1 MVRTRTAAAQGQPW
15 VVRPARLLVTGSRDW
30 SDPQIVDQVLEAGL
44 AALQIPITQARLCTL
59 VHGAGRGLDEL
70 AAEHAARMGMTL
82 EPHPA
87 DWSRLGRRAGPE
99 RNQEMVAAGAD
110 LCIGFP
116 LGRLGSG
123 VSRGT
128 WGTVAAARAAGIPTL
143 VVWGRRLHAYDIDEH
158 QVHRP
163 DNVSAGLLIAAQRR
177 CCAWITDPGPAVG
190 IDQLVVPF

>member
-1 MVRTRTAAAQGQPW
+1 M
-15 VVRPARLLVTGSRDW
+15 RPDRLLVTGSRDW
-30 SDPQIVDQVLEAGL
+30 NDAAIVGQVLEIGL
-44 AALQIPITQARLCTL
+44 AALQIPVSRAGLCTL
-59 VHGAGRGLDEL
+59 VHGAGRGLDTT
-70 AAEHAARMGMTL
+70 AGDHAARMGMTV

-87 DWSRLGRRAGPE
+87 DWTQLGRRAGPV
-99 RNQEMVAAGAD
+99 RNQEMVAAGAG

-158 QVHRP
+158 QVHRR
-163 DNVSAGLLIAAQRR
+163 DNVSADLLITAQRR
-177 CCAWITDPGPAVG
+177 CCAWITDPGPVVG

>member
-1 MVRTRTAAAQGQPW
+1 MARTRTAAAQGQPW
-15 VVRPARLLVTGSRDW
+15 ATGPARLLVTGSRDW
-30 SDPQIVDQVLEAGL
+30 TDARIVGEALEAGL
-44 AALQIPITQARLCTL
+44 AVLQVRVAQAGRCTL

-70 AAEHAARMGMTL
+70 AGEQATRMGMTL

-87 DWSRLGRRAGPE
+87 DWSRLGRRAGPV

-143 VVWGRRLHAYDIDEH
+143 VVWHRRLHAYDINER

-163 DNVSAGLLIAAQRR
+163 DNVSADLLIATQGR
-177 CCAWITDPGPAVG
+177 CCAWITDPGPVVG